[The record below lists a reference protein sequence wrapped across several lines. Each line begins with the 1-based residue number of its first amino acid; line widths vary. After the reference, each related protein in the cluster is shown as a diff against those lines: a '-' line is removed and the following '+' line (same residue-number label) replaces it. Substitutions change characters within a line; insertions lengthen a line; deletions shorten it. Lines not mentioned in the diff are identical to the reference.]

1 MTEGSLAEKMR
12 RSSDAEAP
20 SGDRPRRDWSPLS
33 LALRVVQIGPV
44 LSLIV
49 LVVVMS
55 ALSPHF
61 FTTLNLQN
69 LGNQSATLAVVG
81 IGSFLVMVVRG
92 IDLSV
97 GAVTAMAVVVPMTIL
112 SGESGFVLLLAMLA
126 CGAVIGI
133 LNGFLVVKGRLA
145 QPLIVTLA
153 TLGVARGVAFLTSEH
168 DIVGVPPLVESL
180 GRGMVGPIPAAVVLV
195 AALLALL
202 WVVTKRTRFGVWLY
216 AIGANP
222 EAARRLGIRV
232 DGVIM
237 VCYVLCA
244 TLAALAGVIAAG
256 RTGVASPN
264 QGIGLELLAITA
276 VVAGGASFGGGH
288 GTVLNVVVGALMIG
302 VIDNGLD
309 LLNVN
314 SYYQTVAVGVLILAA
329 LELDVLRGHIETQ
342 LRARR
347 AREAEQ

>member
-1 MTEGSLAEKMR
+1 MNEGSLTEVQRSDEAETP
-12 RSSDAEAP
+12 SSD
-20 SGDRPRRDWSPLS
+20 RPTGGWSLLS
-33 LALRVVQIGPV
+33 LALRAVQIGPV
-44 LSLIV
+44 LSLIA
-49 LVVVMS
+49 LAAVMS
-55 ALSPHF
+55 VLSPHF
-61 FTTLNLQN
+61 LTTLNLQN
-69 LGNQSATLAVVG
+69 LGSQSATLAVVA

-92 IDLSV
+92 IDISV
-97 GAVTAMAVVVPMTIL
+97 GAVSAMAVVVPMTLL
-112 SGESGFVLLLAMLA
+112 SGNSGFVLLVAMIA
-126 CGAVIGI
+126 CGGAIGI
-133 LNGFLVVKGRLA
+133 LNGLLVVKGRLA

-153 TLGVARGVAFLTSEH
+153 TLGVARGIAFLTSEN
-168 DIVGVPPLVESL
+168 DIVGVPPVIQTL

-195 AALLALL
+195 VALLALM

-232 DGVIM
+232 DGVI
-237 VCYVLCA
+237 VTCYLLCA
-244 TLAALAGVIAAG
+244 ALAALAGVIASG

-264 QGIGLELLAITA
+264 QGMGLELLAITA

-329 LELDVLRGHIETQ
+329 LELEVLRGHIETQ

-347 AREAEQ
+347 AREAEQL